1 MKKAVL
7 FVLLA
12 LLMPMVSD
20 AKKAQVRYATFNIRT
35 FSQSDNEAG
44 YGWSVRRDRIAD
56 YILEKGLDIV
66 GTQETLFGAI
76 NDLLNRLPGYDY
88 IAAGRDDGK
97 QEGETMALFYKKDK
111 YELLDSGHFWLSE
124 TPDVPSKG
132 WDGAYPRMATWGKFK
147 DRKSGKVFMGVNTHF
162 DHIGTEARR
171 QGALLII
178 QKIKEIVGKKP
189 AIITGDFNVDD
200 KSEAYQTI
208 TTNEFILKDA
218 YKISPDHEGCNYT
231 YQGFAKIQPVDA
243 PKIDFI
249 FLTPKIQVKHTCIT
263 PTSVSYIM
271 SDHNPHWADIQF

>member
-1 MKKAVL
+1 MKKLL
-7 FVLLA
+7 FILLA

-20 AKKAQVRYATFNIRT
+20 AKKAQVRYATFNIRYING
-35 FSQSDNEAG
+35 DDEAKG
-44 YGWSVRRDRIAD
+44 YGWSVRRDRVAEM
-56 YILEKGLDIV
+56 ILDKDFDIV
-66 GTQETLFGAI
+66 GVQEALRPAI
-76 NDLLNRLPGYDY
+76 DDLLERLPGYDF
-88 IAAGRDDGK
+88 IGVGREDGK
-97 QEGETMALFYKKDK
+97 DRGEFSPLFYKKDK
-111 YELLDSGHFWLSE
+111 YEVLDCGSFFLNEHPD
-124 TPDVPSKG
+124 TPGLG
-132 WDGAYPRMATWGKFK
+132 WDAACARVASWGKFRDK
-147 DRKSGKVFMGVNTHF
+147 KTGRIIMGVNTHF
-162 DHIGTEARR
+162 DHVGTEARR
-171 QGALLII
+171 QSALLII